1 MTTTTTT
8 TTPGARECFYL
19 LFVGEETKGQG
30 SEVDL
35 HKDTANEWQGWD
47 FNPWVYQDKQLRPL
61 SNLVSLF
68 LYLPART
75 MSLYCSK
82 LSQSSP
88 STQSKSWSSYN
99 GLEDPM
105 LLWLPTVSLK
115 HNPHRPTTFW
125 PPRCSW
131 TQKTC
136 RYIMPLSLLF
146 PLPANILRVRAL
158 QKCHLL
164 RPFLITLPKIVLLTL
179 LIPLHYNPPA
189 MCIT

>member
-115 HNPHRPTTFW
+115 HNPHRPTTFS

-146 PLPANILRVRAL
+146 PLPAIFFLESELYKNVTSSGLSWL
-158 QKCHLL
+158 
-164 RPFLITLPKIVLLTL
+164 PFLK
-179 LIPLHYNPPA
+179 
-189 MCIT
+189 